1 MKQFAVHLPAMPS
14 ERFHRGQQPMDSLED
29 QNSVVL
35 EDYMSH
41 MVVQEYWENSVNMEA
56 AGGNAMNTI
65 DYMGAEK
72 FHMAV
77 AVTTTVAVCH
87 NFAED
92 RIARRTRFADTPAS
106 MTVVRCEGIRHKE
119 N

>member
-1 MKQFAVHLPAMPS
+1 M
-14 ERFHRGQQPMDSLED
+14 
-29 QNSVVL
+29 
-35 EDYMSH
+35 
-41 MVVQEYWENSVNMEA
+41 NMEA

-65 DYMGAEK
+65 VDYMGAEK

-77 AVTTTVAVCH
+77 AVTTTAAVCH

-92 RIARRTRFADTPAS
+92 QIAWRTRFADTPAS